1 MKPTVPDNFFICFL
15 ILVMDIPSD
24 NVYAYAL
31 SKTLTK
37 VSSPVTVGLYSEC
50 HNRINMVLKNI
61 EGKSTLC
68 LKNKYINVFILCKT
82 QYKSQVSQIIH
93 SPISQGSV
101 TNICTNA
108 YNLILMKMSN
118 F

>member
-1 MKPTVPDNFFICFL
+1 MNMCYETSNGGLQKNPHFNCVLFPVT
-15 ILVMDIPSD
+15 DIPSD

-61 EGKSTLC
+61 EGKLNYRIC
-68 LKNKYINVFILCKT
+68 LPDVLQKSWIYWRFLHFISCFFSS
-82 QYKSQVSQIIH
+82 YE
-93 SPISQGSV
+93 
-101 TNICTNA
+101 
-108 YNLILMKMSN
+108 
-118 F
+118 

>member
-1 MKPTVPDNFFICFL
+1 MFLYGFFRIYECSIKVKFKWLNRWKWYVIVLHFFL
-15 ILVMDIPSD
+15 LVTDVPSD

-61 EGKSTLC
+61 EGKQTATFYHQILYLSNVC
-68 LKNKYINVFILCKT
+68 LNNV
-82 QYKSQVSQIIH
+82 
-93 SPISQGSV
+93 
-101 TNICTNA
+101 
-108 YNLILMKMSN
+108 
-118 F
+118 

>member
-1 MKPTVPDNFFICFL
+1 MT
-15 ILVMDIPSD
+15 DIPSD

-61 EGKSTLC
+61 EGNCAHFFFFFKQ
-68 LKNKYINVFILCKT
+68 LKMTNATNPSRCSPSLGDFD
-82 QYKSQVSQIIH
+82 VSASL
-93 SPISQGSV
+93 SPICS
-101 TNICTNA
+101 A
-108 YNLILMKMSN
+108 YESRGKKKRR
-118 F
+118 

>member
-1 MKPTVPDNFFICFL
+1 MTGFNCVSFPVT
-15 ILVMDIPSD
+15 DIPSD

-61 EGKSTLC
+61 EGK
-68 LKNKYINVFILCKT
+68 
-82 QYKSQVSQIIH
+82 
-93 SPISQGSV
+93 
-101 TNICTNA
+101 CTH
-108 YNLILMKMSN
+108 LSN
-118 F
+118 NFK